1 MGTFIED
8 VISAVYKDRHSVRA
22 NEESACQDLR
32 TAVHALRVMTGL
44 TAEQL
49 AARLG
54 MAMHRLSRLEK
65 TGGPVMDQDFIR
77 MIALAKEFS
86 LFKLRG
92 FFEKAQLLNW
102 GKMKTSRGGKPRA

>member
-1 MGTFIED
+1 MNTFVQD
-8 VISAVYKDRHSVRA
+8 VIGAIYKDRHGVRA
-22 NEESACQDLR
+22 NEESTCQDLR
-32 TAVHALRVMTGL
+32 TAVHGLRMMSGL
-44 TAEQL
+44 SAEQL

-65 TGGPVMDQDFIR
+65 TGGPVTDQDFIR

-92 FFEKAQLLNW
+92 FFERAQLLNW
-102 GKMKTSRGGKPRA
+102 GGAKHIRGGKRA